1 MVPSKLARHFS
12 TKHPSYN
19 SKDIEYFHRLKSQN
33 EKQSQRML
41 SSLRVSDKA
50 QEASY
55 LVAELIAKAK
65 KAHTIAENLILP
77 ACKEIV
83 RVMIGPDATKEIDK
97 IPLSNNTIKR
107 RIDDMSVDIETV
119 LTEKIQRSGKFALQ
133 VDDST
138 DISGHCQLIAN
149 VRYVDGESIE
159 ENFFFCKELHTH
171 ATGDEIYKTTA
182 DYLTEQGLNWG
193 MCHSICTDG
202 AASMTG
208 RVKGFVNKVRQVN
221 PDVQIT
227 HCMLH
232 REALVAKA
240 MPPDLTAVLEQAV
253 KIVNYIKS
261 RPLKSRLFSTLCNE
275 MGAEHHGLLLHTEG
289 RWLSRGKVLSRVY
302 ELRDELVAFA
312 NEHDLYTYLPYK
324 EHMDD
329 ESWWVK
335 LAYLADIFSHLNDLN
350 IRMQG
355 KNENILTATDKLNG
369 FRSKLRLWQNKVA
382 KKNIEMF
389 PLTSSDPAHKTAFF
403 LQVVAAHL
411 RVLEERMNSQSY
423 LKLKHGELRLD
434 IFWLLVGHEYP
445 SLSESAIKV
454 LLQFPTSY
462 LCELA
467 FSSLAYVKNNTRTRL
482 SVEQDL
488 RVALSTIPPRIKR
501 LCSQKQAQVSH

>member
-1 MVPSKLARHFS
+1 M
-12 TKHPSYN
+12 
-19 SKDIEYFHRLKSQN
+19 
-33 EKQSQRML
+33 
-41 SSLRVSDKA
+41 
-50 QEASY
+50 
-55 LVAELIAKAK
+55 
-65 KAHTIAENLILP
+65 
-77 ACKEIV
+77 
-83 RVMIGPDATKEIDK
+83 
-97 IPLSNNTIKR
+97 
-107 RIDDMSVDIETV
+107 
-119 LTEKIQRSGKFALQ
+119 
-133 VDDST
+133 
-138 DISGHCQLIAN
+138 
-149 VRYVDGESIE
+149 
-159 ENFFFCKELHTH
+159 
-171 ATGDEIYKTTA
+171 YKTTA

-193 MCHSICTDG
+193 MCHSICTNG
-202 AASMTG
+202 AASMMG

-275 MGAEHHGLLLHTEG
+275 MGAEHHGLLLHTEV

-312 NEHDLYTYLPYK
+312 NEHDLPYK

-355 KNENILTATDKLNG
+355 KNENILTATDKLND
-369 FRSKLRLWQNKVA
+369 FRSKLRVWQNKVA

-389 PLTSSDPAHKTAFF
+389 PLTSSDPAHKTAFD

-411 RVLEERMNSQSY
+411 RVLEERFASYFPPMNEDFDWLRDPFNPLSLISATSLNSRAQDELAELSMDRS

-434 IFWLLVGHEYP
+434 VFWLLVGHEYP

-467 FSSLAYVKNNTRTRL
+467 FSSLAMSKTRPVPGCCTPAGLSSAPTSCTPSSWPRAGLYGEWVSQRCEVRPKVLFLTRHFIFHNNNHTWEGHYYHYSDPICQHPTFSIYARGRYSRGLHSTRVMGGTEFVVKAEPTHTFPH
-482 SVEQDL
+482 V
-488 RVALSTIPPRIKR
+488 
-501 LCSQKQAQVSH
+501 

>member
-12 TKHPSYN
+12 TKHPSHN
-19 SKDIEYFHRLKSQN
+19 SKDIEYFQRLKSQN

-50 QEASY
+50 QETSC

-77 ACKEIV
+77 ACKEIA
-83 RVMIGPDATKEIDK
+83 VMIGPDATKEIDK
-97 IPLSNNTIKR
+97 ILLSNNTIKR

-119 LTEKIQRSGKFALQ
+119 LTEKIQRSAKFALQ

-171 ATGDEIYKTTA
+171 ATGEEMYKTTA

-275 MGAEHHGLLLHTEG
+275 MGAEHHGLLLHTEV
-289 RWLSRGKVLSRVY
+289 RWLSRGKVLSCVY
-302 ELRDELVAFA
+302 ELRDKLVAFA
-312 NEHDLYTYLPYK
+312 NEHDLPYK

-335 LAYLADIFSHLNDLN
+335 LVYLADIFSHLNDLN

-355 KNENILTATDKLNG
+355 KNDNILTATDKLNG

-389 PLTSSDPAHKTAFF
+389 PLTSSDTAHKTAIF
-403 LQVVAAHL
+403 LQVVA
-411 RVLEERMNSQSY
+411 
-423 LKLKHGELRLD
+423 
-434 IFWLLVGHEYP
+434 
-445 SLSESAIKV
+445 SAGG
-454 LLQFPTSY
+454 
-462 LCELA
+462 ELA
-467 FSSLAYVKNNTRTRL
+467 FSSLAYVKNKTRTRL

-488 RVALSTIPPRIKR
+488 RVALSTISPRIKR

>member
-1 MVPSKLARHFS
+1 
-12 TKHPSYN
+12 
-19 SKDIEYFHRLKSQN
+19 DIEYFQRLKSQN

-65 KAHTIAENLILP
+65 KAHTIVENLILP

-97 IPLSNNTIKR
+97 IPLSNNPIKR

-149 VRYVDGESIE
+149 VRYIDGESIE

-171 ATGDEIYKTTA
+171 ATGEEIYKTTA

-275 MGAEHHGLLLHTEG
+275 MGAEHHGLLLHTEV
-289 RWLSRGKVLSRVY
+289 RWLSWGKVLSRVY

-312 NEHDLYTYLPYK
+312 NEHDLPYK

-411 RVLEERMNSQSY
+411 RAG
-423 LKLKHGELRLD
+423 GE
-434 IFWLLVGHEYP
+434 
-445 SLSESAIKV
+445 
-454 LLQFPTSY
+454 
-462 LCELA
+462 
-467 FSSLAYVKNNTRTRL
+467 
-482 SVEQDL
+482 
-488 RVALSTIPPRIKR
+488 
-501 LCSQKQAQVSH
+501 